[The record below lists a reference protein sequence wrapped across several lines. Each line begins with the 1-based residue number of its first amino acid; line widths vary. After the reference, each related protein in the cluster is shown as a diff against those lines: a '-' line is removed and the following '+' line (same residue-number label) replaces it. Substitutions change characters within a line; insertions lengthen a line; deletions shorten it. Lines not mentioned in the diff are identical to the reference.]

1 MIKTI
6 VAFVIIFGILVL
18 IHEFGHFYFAKRSG
32 ILVREFSIGM
42 GPKLFWTI
50 KNGTLYTIR
59 LLPLGGYVRMAG
71 FDEDEDELRPGM
83 PISVQ
88 LNDRN
93 EITKINT
100 TKEDRF
106 DGIPLIITDF
116 DLSTNLFI
124 SGYKNGDEDNEV
136 KYTVNHDATIIEN
149 DGSELLIAPKDVQFQ
164 SASIGH
170 RLMTNFA
177 GPMNNFILAFIVFA
191 IIGFVNGGTVSNSNQ
206 IAGVINNSPAQRV
219 GLKAHDQII
228 AINGKQTKNWDS
240 LTTQIAKNG
249 QKELDLK
256 IKRNNKIK
264 SITLKPKVEQT
275 NGHKSEVI
283 GITREVNHSLY
294 AKLCGG
300 FVNTCSSLF
309 KALQHLFVHFSLNDL
324 GGPVAIYANTSTA
337 VKSGMNGI
345 LYWLAFLS
353 LNLGIVNLIPIPGLD
368 GGKLLFNLIELITR
382 KRISEK
388 VEMIVTSIFF
398 VLLMILMVLVTW
410 NDIVRYFLH

>member
-42 GPKLFWTI
+42 GPKLFWI
-50 KNGTLYTIR
+50 RKNGTLYTIR

-100 TKEDRF
+100 TKENRF

-116 DLSTNLFI
+116 DLSTDLFI

-219 GLKAHDQII
+219 GLKAHDQIV
-228 AINGKQTKNWDS
+228 AINGKQTKTWDS

-256 IKRNNKIK
+256 VKRNNKIK
-264 SITLKPKVEQT
+264 SITLKPKVEQA

>member
-42 GPKLFWTI
+42 GPKLFWI
-50 KNGTLYTIR
+50 RKNGTLYTIR

-100 TKEDRF
+100 TKENRF

-116 DLSTNLFI
+116 DLSTDLFI

-191 IIGFVNGGTVSNSNQ
+191 IIGF
-206 IAGVINNSPAQRV
+206 
-219 GLKAHDQII
+219 L
-228 AINGKQTKNWDS
+228 
-240 LTTQIAKNG
+240 
-249 QKELDLK
+249 
-256 IKRNNKIK
+256 
-264 SITLKPKVEQT
+264 
-275 NGHKSEVI
+275 
-283 GITREVNHSLY
+283 
-294 AKLCGG
+294 
-300 FVNTCSSLF
+300 
-309 KALQHLFVHFSLNDL
+309 
-324 GGPVAIYANTSTA
+324 
-337 VKSGMNGI
+337 
-345 LYWLAFLS
+345 
-353 LNLGIVNLIPIPGLD
+353 
-368 GGKLLFNLIELITR
+368 
-382 KRISEK
+382 
-388 VEMIVTSIFF
+388 
-398 VLLMILMVLVTW
+398 
-410 NDIVRYFLH
+410 